1 VTSSLFVATVEHH
14 TQAEAAAL
22 PDAAG
27 LPYLGIWH
35 MPEPE
40 PVAVH
45 VFGEVE
51 PASLRLAGW
60 TPDCARTEPHT
71 CGAEPEERP

>member
-1 VTSSLFVATVEHH
+1 LQPVPLEDREDRCGVHDLT
-14 TQAEAAAL
+14 
-22 PDAAG
+22 
-27 LPYLGIWH
+27 
-35 MPEPE
+35 EPE